1 MEEDQR
7 VLKKR
12 KKRTNPNPNPN
23 PNPKKHRVR
32 FANLPPTMH
41 IVDCA
46 KTSLK
51 NTTTILHQMVQAGVL
66 VSGLKVFSVK
76 LKENKKTQYAD
87 LTQHGLIQYRGQIF
101 QTLSAFT
108 TCMKGRSDN
117 GWTST
122 FYQGHRMA
130 VHRDRYNNHM
140 VRKVQG
146 FNLTSLNHLIK
157 AAQID
162 SKPTPKYVQMYKPT
176 PQNVQLYQPALPVK
190 KKVTLEDYTI
200 LESTSPIFASSS
212 AAANK
217 NYAQAAVTCL
227 NNVNSVQSVNSVHSV
242 HSVNSVHSL
251 NRVDSPDSVQSANS
265 VNSVQS
271 VNSVNSV
278 DSVVDSVQS
287 VNSLQSVNSVK
298 HLNSVNNVNSVQ
310 SAHRVNRVNRV
321 SRANSIM
328 SLQEYEEHMKATN
341 RRLNE
346 MMKFVKEETEVIN
359 QKHQSLRKNMAIL
372 HGLARNKNVLETI
385 HERLVQEQSN

>member
-12 KKRTNPNPNPN
+12 KKRTKPNSNPN

-76 LKENKKTQYAD
+76 LKENKKTLYAD

-242 HSVNSVHSL
+242 HSLNRVNSLNSVQSVNSV
-251 NRVDSPDSVQSANS
+251 D
-265 VNSVQS
+265 SVQS
-271 VNSVNSV
+271 VNSVNS
-278 DSVVDSVQS
+278 VDSVQS
-287 VNSLQSVNSVK
+287 VNSLQSVNSVNSVNSVK
-298 HLNSVNNVNSVQ
+298 HLNSVNNVSSVNSLQ
-310 SAHRVNRVNRV
+310 SVHRVNRVNRV
-321 SRANSIM
+321 SRANRIM

>member
-1 MEEDQR
+1 MDHDVEEDQR

-12 KKRTNPNPNPN
+12 KKRTKPNSNPN

-87 LTQHGLIQYRGQIF
+87 LTQHGRIQYRGQIF

-242 HSVNSVHSL
+242 HSLNRVNSLNSVQSVNSV
-251 NRVDSPDSVQSANS
+251 D
-265 VNSVQS
+265 SVQS
-271 VNSVNSV
+271 VNSVNS
-278 DSVVDSVQS
+278 VDSVQS

-298 HLNSVNNVNSVQ
+298 HLNSVNNVSSVNSLQ
-310 SAHRVNRVNRV
+310 SVHRVNRVNRV

>member
-1 MEEDQR
+1 
-7 VLKKR
+7 
-12 KKRTNPNPNPN
+12 
-23 PNPKKHRVR
+23 
-32 FANLPPTMH
+32 MH

-76 LKENKKTQYAD
+76 LKENKKTLYAD

-271 VNSVNSV
+271 VNSVNRVNSV
-278 DSVVDSVQS
+278 NSVDSVQS
-287 VNSLQSVNSVK
+287 VNSLQSVNSVNSVNSVK
-298 HLNSVNNVNSVQ
+298 HLNSVNNVSSVNSLQ
-310 SAHRVNRVNRV
+310 SVHRVNRVNRV